1 MNTFYLLNHCVPS
14 TAHSPC
20 YLLTNTIYI
29 AFNSG
34 CKWINNRVYI
44 QSRLDSGQ
52 PKSRNAFWCW
62 RIFDRKIRRLT
73 SNHLFH
79 LVLIPRQVKLCIHC
93 LLFFLYVKT
102 FHPKGLN
109 FAISTDHCLDFC
121 TISQSELSRDVV
133 ETFFLQLFILN
144 SNI

>member
-1 MNTFYLLNHCVPS
+1 MILERFWKITKIILEIFHEIYTKTTVHNS
-14 TAHSPC
+14 SAHSSC

-52 PKSRNAFWCW
+52 PKSCNAFWCW

-102 FHPKGLN
+102 FHLKGLN
-109 FAISTDHCLDFC
+109 FAISTD
-121 TISQSELSRDVV
+121 SSEMWQKYLW
-133 ETFFLQLFILN
+133 
-144 SNI
+144 

>member
-1 MNTFYLLNHCVPS
+1 MCSKKWITLLFCEKIP
-14 TAHSPC
+14 
-20 YLLTNTIYI
+20 LTVRIDLKTTILSYDDPLPDLIYI

-102 FHPKGLN
+102 FHLKGLN
-109 FAISTDHCLDFC
+109 FAISTD
-121 TISQSELSRDVV
+121 SSEMWQKY
-133 ETFFLQLFILN
+133 FW
-144 SNI
+144 